1 MEIIDRSTFKDHEL
15 FAEIM
20 EKESHHNHGI
30 VLKGDRPRWQENPRI
45 SKLVDDM
52 GGMNNV
58 VNFMYSIGLTKNSEE
73 YRKLYRDIGYSLYG
87 YWEIFYWEM
96 NNEDAADY
104 RSENNQG

>member
-1 MEIIDRSTFKDHEL
+1 MEILDRSTFKGHEL
-15 FAEIM
+15 FEEIM
-20 EKESHHNHGI
+20 EKESHHDHEI
-30 VLKGDRPRWQENPRI
+30 VFKGDRPRWKEDPRI

-96 NNEDAADY
+96 NNEDASDY
-104 RSENNQG
+104 RADS

>member
-1 MEIIDRSTFKDHEL
+1 MKIIPRETFKDDEL

-20 EKESHHNHGI
+20 RKEAHHDHEI
-30 VLKGDRPRWQENPRI
+30 VQVEGDRPRWKEDPRI

-73 YRKLYRDIGYSLYG
+73 YRKLYRDIGYSIYG
-87 YWEIFYWEM
+87 YWEIFYFRL
-96 NNEDAADY
+96 NNEDADEY
-104 RSENNQG
+104 KKDI

>member
-1 MEIIDRSTFKDHEL
+1 MEILDRSTFKDHEL

-58 VNFMYSIGLTKNSEE
+58 VSFMYSIGLTKNSEE

-104 RSENNQG
+104 RADS

>member
-1 MEIIDRSTFKDHEL
+1 MEIIDRDTFKEHEL

-58 VNFMYSIGLTKNSEE
+58 VSFMYSIGLTKNSEE

-87 YWEIFYWEM
+87 YWEIFYWDM